1 MFAGMHAQMTEM
13 YVCVCVCMVAGGLSL
28 FALVRS
34 VVLICLNIGSLGTS
48 FGSLRMLRGISGAC
62 QS

>member
-1 MFAGMHAQMTEM
+1 M
-13 YVCVCVCMVAGGLSL
+13 CVRVCMVAGGLSL

-48 FGSLRMLRGISGAC
+48 FGSLRGISGAC